1 MMPWNALM
9 KTQVSARN
17 MTIGDMERGRIERRL
32 YFTLGRFS
40 SRIVSVDMMLQDEN
54 GPRGGLDKKC
64 RLIVRLH
71 GANDVVVEGR
81 GEDSLSL
88 VDRTANRAGRAV
100 SRALDT
106 RRNRAVERADRMAME
121 RLD

>member
-1 MMPWNALM
+1 M

>member
-1 MMPWNALM
+1 M
-9 KTQVSARN
+9 KTQISSRN
-17 MTIGDMERGRIERRL
+17 LTITQLERDRIERRL
-32 YFTLGRFS
+32 YFALGRFS

-64 RLIVRLH
+64 RVIVRLH
-71 GANDVVVEGR
+71 GASDVVVEGR
-81 GEDSLSL
+81 GEETLSM

-106 RRNRAVERADRMAME
+106 RRNRATERADLE
-121 RLD
+121 PEEWLT